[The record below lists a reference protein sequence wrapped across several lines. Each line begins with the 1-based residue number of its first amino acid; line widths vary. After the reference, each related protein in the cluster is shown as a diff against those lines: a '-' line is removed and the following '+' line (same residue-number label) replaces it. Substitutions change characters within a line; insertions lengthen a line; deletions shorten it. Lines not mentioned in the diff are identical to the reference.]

1 MSTATSLRLTSK
13 GSMPMSR
20 FTALLCVGVMLS
32 LGLGAASSYSSGA
45 EAATATA
52 TAAVVPAA
60 TPAPGSECLDDVTG
74 ESEPCDFGMEPVRF
88 PSGRTI
94 GEYETAVLTRSAA
107 NRAST
112 VSMNDFTTGVLLGSC
127 VPDVASCG
135 LDNRVRVGDDGP
147 LYTDATPVL
156 PSSASTTVGDTAVAK
171 ADFNGD
177 GREDVV
183 TAALCPVLGSSTPSE
198 ICLRAYDPDT
208 DTWSAWS
215 PTGLVADSVKA
226 VGRIK
231 LATGR
236 IAQTTAKVTGASFT
250 TSADGSNLLMR
261 LTTDIPHRL
270 TTSDALRFDAAGVA
284 DLASALCLP
293 TDDDGTEPLCAG
305 DLAEG
310 LWPIESIATDRL
322 SFVVALGTLQD
333 ASAAATCPPEGFR
346 CLADGTREPLDWSSD
361 TGFGVTGTNQ
371 GLAVAWVA
379 PSASVQLATFIVRLG
394 TSAPFSLSD
403 VHSVGVSTGA
413 RQPLDVVTGDFNGG
427 APDEIAVGFG
437 STCTGLACL
446 RVRIFRWN
454 DSKQLVPVGAVN
466 APADAPRISGN
477 ANLTVSSVSLASG
490 RLTKAAGTNLDGDDL
505 LVAVQSTSGTIGCPV
520 LQACMARYAITY
532 DIGGDFVPK
541 AAATTPIET
550 GSEGLV
556 ASRYSFVAAAA
567 DFDGDGMDD
576 PVIGRTTTQLLGT
589 TESRA
594 AFTVIATLSSTG
606 TRLTFNGDD
615 DMRAVGVGG
624 SGQLALA
631 VGQTGSLEDS
641 STQGFPNAINP
652 DIVLAWTCVDTA
664 SCGAAAS
671 GSSVAILPIAV
682 KIQAT
687 PEFFPKGKD
696 KLSPSDDGGIPSV
709 LPAAPLPATY
719 NAITSEA
726 THVAVALP
734 DLDADSQT
742 LGTPVTYVTV
752 GEVRPLMILR
762 SPPVHFDAFPALI
775 TNDGKVSYTE
785 TRDTNGCFGAKTPSD
800 CDVAT
805 VYSSSSTL
813 TSSIAGSI
821 NNSWGIGASLGV
833 NAWFGKT
840 EEAKDSGNTKCKS
853 GACGELDVLLETEY
867 NGEQADTSKQGSNF
881 TYSFSKT
888 ALAGSDEVLA
898 FTAATETTEYPIYPG
913 TSIFG
918 GELEPG
924 RYVRVESPVQSTL
937 AWRSATDPEIT
948 SSGWQRSVPGNILS
962 YPKSANTLPTDTK
975 AVTEAVKI
983 GPQTVRI
990 TTSGDHGY
998 TCTLADFTTT
1008 DGTRQLAPPGYL
1020 SKFPCAADARLE
1032 TVSLS
1037 GFGGEA
1043 AGLNGKSF
1051 KVTQIDSANE
1061 LQLLS
1066 SSTLSDLDWKAG
1078 AKGCTTGCGNGTLK
1092 RLPGALD
1099 RTAQTVGS
1107 STTNFSVEFSDTSE
1121 FEAAASWSLNTSLSA
1136 SLKISAGLELLG
1148 GGGVSVKLKGN
1159 YQRSEA
1165 ATRSV
1170 AMLAGTKFEAT
1181 IPPVSET
1188 GTRYVVQPFLTSD
1201 PRTNAMTFDWTASCD
1216 IHCNTGVWNS
1226 YLYQP
1231 DLAFALPEL
1240 LNPYKTPNN
1249 TGDNY
1254 VNMLRSPDFETW
1266 KCRDDA
1272 TLKQKVCSAPP
1283 LALAGKTSTIAT
1295 TVHNYSLK
1303 AYASSTKPITIRYY
1317 VGDPA
1322 RGGYPVLDAPVPSSA
1337 GCGFAYCITP
1347 QGEVKVLSDWIPA
1360 LGLSGRGTTAAP
1372 LPIYAVIRTT
1382 MPEVHPWSAP
1392 ISLADCD
1399 ATYPNLAGA
1408 IPEYREPGGTAKRP
1422 SLCPTT
1428 NNQAYFP
1435 IRFGGKP
1442 AQPTDLSVFSSGVVV
1457 SKDGRSASIK
1467 VKSSSAITGKRAII
1481 RIWACPTTST
1491 CLPQTLPIPKNAS
1504 AATGWGKTVSLT
1516 IGKGGTQT
1524 ITMPLNTSGAKKI
1537 TVQVIPLDVWER
1549 PGGPALNQPG
1559 QLGNNQVTK
1568 VVTIG

>member
-1 MSTATSLRLTSK
+1 
-13 GSMPMSR
+13 MPMSR
-20 FTALLCVGVMLS
+20 FTAFLCVGVMLT
-32 LGLGAASSYSSGA
+32 LGLGAASSYSTPA
-45 EAATATA
+45 QATA
-52 TAAVVPAA
+52 AAVVPAA
-60 TPAPGSECLDDVTG
+60 VAPGPGSECLNDETG
-74 ESEPCDFGMEPVRF
+74 EAEPCDFGMEPVRF

-94 GEYETAVLTRSAA
+94 GEYETAVLTRSPA

-112 VSMNDFTTGVLLGSC
+112 VAMNDFSTGVALGSC
-127 VPDVASCG
+127 VPDVAACG
-135 LDNRVRVGDDGP
+135 LDNRVRVGDDGR
-147 LYTDATPVL
+147 LYDNATPVP
-156 PSSASTTVGDTAVAK
+156 PSSASVTTGDSAVAK

-183 TAALCPVLGSSTPSE
+183 TAALCPVQGSGAPSE

-208 DTWSAWS
+208 DSWTTWR
-215 PTGLVADSVKA
+215 PTGLVADSIKT

-231 LATGR
+231 LAAGR
-236 IAQTTAKVTGASFT
+236 IAQTTTKVVGASFT

-261 LTTDIPHRL
+261 LTTDAPHRL

-284 DLASALCLP
+284 DLASSLCLP
-293 TDDDGTEPLCAG
+293 VEDEGTAASCAG
-305 DLAEG
+305 DLSEG
-310 LWPIESIATDRL
+310 LWPIESISADRM

-333 ASAAATCPPEGFR
+333 ASATATCPPTGFR
-346 CLADGTREPLDWSSD
+346 CLADGTREPLNWSSD

-371 GLAVAWVA
+371 GLALAWVA
-379 PSASVQLATFIVRLG
+379 PSSSVQLATFTVRLG
-394 TSAPFSLSD
+394 ASSPFTLSD

-437 STCTGLACL
+437 STCTGLSCL
-446 RVRIFRWN
+446 RLRIFRWN
-454 DSKQLVPVGAVN
+454 DSKQLVPVGAAN
-466 APADAPRISGN
+466 APADAPKMSGN
-477 ANLTVSSVSLASG
+477 ANLAVTSISLAAG
-490 RLTKAAGTNLDGDDL
+490 RLTQAAGTNLEGDDL
-505 LVAVQSTSGTIGCPV
+505 LVAVQSTSGTLTCPAT
-520 LQACMARYAITY
+520 QSCMARYTSTY
-532 DIGGDFVPK
+532 DVGADFVPQSV
-541 AAATTPIET
+541 ASTPIEL
-550 GSEGLV
+550 GDEGLV
-556 ASRYSFVAAAA
+556 SSRYSFVAAAG
-567 DFDGDGMDD
+567 DFDGDGIDD
-576 PVIGRTTTQLLGT
+576 PVVGRTTTQLLGT

-606 TRLTFNGDD
+606 SRLTFNADN
-615 DMRAVGVGG
+615 DMRAVGAAGT
-624 SGQLALA
+624 GQLALA
-631 VGQTGSLEDS
+631 VGQVGSVENP
-641 STQGFPNAINP
+641 STQGFPNAVNP

-664 SCGAAAS
+664 SCGTAAT
-671 GSSVAILPIAV
+671 GSSVAVLPLAV
-682 KIQAT
+682 KIQT
-687 PEFFPKGKD
+687 VPEFFPKGRD
-696 KLSPSDDGGIPSV
+696 KPSSDDDGGIPSI
-709 LPAAPLPATY
+709 LPAAALPATY
-719 NAITSEA
+719 NAITSEVS
-726 THVAVALP
+726 HVAVALP

-742 LGTPVTYVTV
+742 LGTPITYVTV

-762 SPPVHFDAFPALI
+762 SPPVHFDAFPGLI

-800 CDVAT
+800 CGVST
-805 VYSSSSTL
+805 VYTSSSTL

-821 NNSWGIGASLGV
+821 NNSWGIAGSVGV

-840 EEAKDSGNTKCKS
+840 EDTDDGNSKCASGV
-853 GACGELDVLLETEY
+853 CGELSVLLETEY
-867 NGEQADTSKQGSNF
+867 KGEQADTTKAGSNF

-948 SSGWQRSVPGNILS
+948 SSGWQHSVPGNLLS
-962 YPKSANTLPTDTK
+962 YPKSSSALPTDTK
-975 AVTEAVKI
+975 AVKAIEKV

-990 TTSGDHGY
+990 TTTGDHGY
-998 TCTLADFTTT
+998 TCSLAGFTTT

-1020 SKFPCAADARLE
+1020 SKYPCAADAKFE
-1032 TVSLS
+1032 TVTLTDL
-1037 GFGGEA
+1037 GGA
-1043 AGLNGKSF
+1043 VASLNGKSF
-1051 KVTQIDSANE
+1051 KVTTIDSANQ
-1061 LQLLS
+1061 LQLLA
-1066 SSTLSDLDWKAG
+1066 STAVSTVDWTAG
-1078 AKGCTTGCGNGTLK
+1078 AKGCKSDCSNGSLK

-1099 RTAQTVGS
+1099 KTVQTVGS
-1107 STTNFSVEFSDTSE
+1107 SATNFSVEFVDNNE
-1121 FEAAASWSLNTSLSA
+1121 FEAAASWSLNTALSA
-1136 SLKISAGLELLG
+1136 ELKLS
-1148 GGGVSVKLKGN
+1148 GGVEYIGGSGVAVKLKGN
-1159 YQRSEA
+1159 YQRSEG

-1181 IPPVSET
+1181 IPPVSEV
-1188 GTRYVVQPFLTSD
+1188 GTRYVVQPYLTAD
-1201 PRTNAMTFDWTASCD
+1201 PISNAMTFDWTASCD

-1226 YLYQP
+1226 YLFQP

-1254 VNMLRSPDFETW
+1254 VNMLRSPDFQTW
-1266 KCRDDA
+1266 NCRYDA
-1272 TLKQKVCSAPP
+1272 ELQQKVCSAPP
-1283 LALAGKTSTIAT
+1283 LAVAGKKSTIAT

-1303 AYASSTKPITIRYY
+1303 AYASSSKPITIRYY

-1322 RGGYPVLDAPVPSSA
+1322 RGGYPVLDAPVPSSS

-1347 QGEVKVLSDWIPA
+1347 QGEVAVLSDWIPA
-1360 LGLSGRGTTAAP
+1360 AGLSGRGTTAAP

-1382 MPEVHPWSAP
+1382 MPEVHPWTAP

-1408 IPEYREPGGTAKRP
+1408 IPEYRVPGSSEKRP

-1442 AQPTDLSVFSSGVVV
+1442 AQPTDLSVFSSGVTVAA
-1457 SKDGRSASIK
+1457 DGRSASIK
-1467 VKSSSAITGKRAII
+1467 VKSSAAISGKKAIV

-1524 ITMPLNTSGAKKI
+1524 ITMPLVSTGTKKI
-1537 TVQVIPLDVWER
+1537 SVQIIPLDVWER

-1568 VVTIG
+1568 IVTIG

>member
-1 MSTATSLRLTSK
+1 MSTATRVRTASK
-13 GSMPMSR
+13 GSRSMRRSIA
-20 FTALLCVGVMLS
+20 FLCVGVMLS
-32 LGLGAASSYSSGA
+32 LGLGAVSSYGSDA
-45 EAATATA
+45 QAAQPT
-52 TAAVVPAA
+52 VVAPAA
-60 TPAPGSECLDDVTG
+60 APAPGSECLNDVTG
-74 ESEPCDFGMEPVRF
+74 EPEPCDFGMEPVRF

-94 GEYETAVLTRSAA
+94 GEYETAVLTRSLA
-107 NRAST
+107 NRAPT
-112 VSMNDFTTGVLLGSC
+112 VAMNDFTTGVELGSC
-127 VPDVASCG
+127 VPDESACG
-135 LDNRVRVGDDGP
+135 LDNRIRVGDDGP
-147 LYTDATPVL
+147 LYENATPVA
-156 PSSASTTVGDTAVAK
+156 PSTAPTITGDTAVAK

-183 TAALCPVLGSSTPSE
+183 TAALCPVAGAGTPSE

-208 DTWSAWS
+208 DTWSSWS

-226 VGRIK
+226 VGRMK
-231 LATGR
+231 LAAGR
-236 IAQTTAKVTGASFT
+236 IAQTTTKVVGASFT

-261 LTTDIPHRL
+261 LRTDAPHRL

-284 DLASALCLP
+284 ELAAALCLP
-293 TDDDGTEPLCAG
+293 ADDEGTEPLCAG

-310 LWPIESIATDRL
+310 LWPIESISADRL

-333 ASAAATCPPEGFR
+333 ASASAACPPQGFR
-346 CLADGTREPLDWSSD
+346 CLADGTREPVDWSSA

-371 GLAVAWVA
+371 GLALAWVA
-379 PSASVQLATFIVRLG
+379 PSSSVQLATFTVRVG
-394 TSAPFSLSD
+394 AAKPFVLSD
-403 VHSVGVSTGA
+403 VHAVGVSTGA

-427 APDEIAVGFG
+427 TPDEIAVGWG
-437 STCTGLACL
+437 STCTGLGACM

-454 DSKQLVPVGAVN
+454 DSKQLVPVGALN
-466 APADAPRISGN
+466 APADAPKMSGN
-477 ANLTVSSVSLASG
+477 ANLSVSSISLAAG
-490 RLTKAAGTNLDGDDL
+490 RLTQAAGTNLDGDDL
-505 LVAVQSTSGTIGCPV
+505 LVAVQSTSGTVGCPV
-520 LQACMARYAITY
+520 LQSCMARYTLTL
-532 DIGGDFVPK
+532 DIGADFVPK
-541 AAATTPIET
+541 AVVSTPLEL
-550 GSEGLV
+550 GSEGLIS
-556 ASRYSFVAAAA
+556 SRYSFVAAAG
-567 DFDGDGMDD
+567 DFDGDGLDD
-576 PVIGRTTTQLLGT
+576 PVVASTTTQLAGT

-594 AFTVIATLSSTG
+594 AITMFALLSSTG
-606 TRLTFNGDD
+606 TRLTFNGDT
-615 DMRAVGVGG
+615 DMRAVGAAGT
-624 SGQLALA
+624 GQLAIA
-631 VGQTGSLEDS
+631 VGQVGSLDTPS
-641 STQGFPNAINP
+641 SQGFPNAINP

-664 SCGAAAS
+664 SCGATAS
-671 GSSVAILPIAV
+671 GPSVAVLPIAV
-682 KIQAT
+682 KIQT
-687 PEFFPKGKD
+687 VPELFPKGRD
-696 KLSPSDDGGIPSV
+696 KLSPSDDGGLPSV
-709 LPAAPLPATY
+709 LPAAALPAAY
-719 NAITSEA
+719 NALTSEA
-726 THVAVALP
+726 THVALVLP
-734 DLDADSQT
+734 DIDADSQT

-785 TRDTNGCFGAKTPSD
+785 TRDTNGCFGGKTPSD
-800 CDVAT
+800 CGVST
-805 VYSSSSTL
+805 IYSSSSTL

-821 NNSWGIGASLGV
+821 NNSWGIAGSIGV

-840 EEAKDSGNTKCKS
+840 EEATDSGNTKCKS
-853 GACGELDVLLETEY
+853 GTCGELDVLLETEY
-867 NGEQADTSKQGSNF
+867 NGEQADTTKAGSNF

-898 FTAATETTEYPIYPG
+898 FTAATETTEYPVYPG

-948 SSGWQRSVPGNILS
+948 SNGWQRSVPGNILS
-962 YPKSANTLPTDTK
+962 YPKTSTSLPTDTK
-975 AVTEAVKI
+975 AVKEVVKI
-983 GPQTVRI
+983 GSQTVRV
-990 TTSGDHGY
+990 TTDGDHGY
-998 TCTLADFTTT
+998 TCTLSGFTTT

-1020 SKFPCAADARLE
+1020 SKYPCAADARLE

-1037 GFGGEA
+1037 GFAGAA

-1051 KVTQIDSANE
+1051 KVTYINSSDE
-1061 LQLLS
+1061 LELLS
-1066 SSTLSDLDWKAG
+1066 SSTISEVDWKAG
-1078 AKGCTTGCGNGTLK
+1078 AKGCTTDCRNGTLK

-1099 RTAQTVGS
+1099 KTAQTVGS
-1107 STTNFSVEFSDTSE
+1107 SETNFSVEFSDTSE
-1121 FEAAASWSLNTSLSA
+1121 FEAAAAWSLNTSLSA
-1136 SLKISAGLELLG
+1136 SLKLSAGLDLLG
-1148 GGGVSVKLKGN
+1148 GGGVSIKLKGN

-1188 GTRYVVQPFLTSD
+1188 GTRYVVQPFLTAD

-1254 VNMLRSPDFETW
+1254 INMLRSPDFETW
-1266 KCRDDA
+1266 KCQDDT
-1272 TLKQKVCSAPP
+1272 TLKQKVCTAPP
-1283 LALAGKTSTIAT
+1283 LAVAGKTSTIAT

-1322 RGGYPVLDAPVPSSA
+1322 RGGYPVMDSPVPSTP
-1337 GCGFAYCITP
+1337 GCGFAYCINP
-1347 QGEVKVLSDWIPA
+1347 QSEVKVLSDWVPA
-1360 LGLSGRGTTAAP
+1360 LGLSGRGTGAAP

-1382 MPEVHPWSAP
+1382 LPEVHPWKAP

-1408 IPEYREPGGTAKRP
+1408 IPEYRVPGSSEKRP

-1457 SKDGRSASIK
+1457 SPDGRSASIK
-1467 VKSSSAITGKRAII
+1467 IKSSSAISGKRAIV

-1516 IGKGGTQT
+1516 IAKGGTQT
-1524 ITMPLNTSGAKKI
+1524 ITMPLVSSGTKKI
-1537 TVQVIPLDVWER
+1537 SVQVIPLDVWER

-1568 VVTIG
+1568 TVTIG